1 MELRSFRPT
10 PPVKKARKAS
20 PFVMSPGRRDTT
32 RRHRRAC
39 GHTLSSGNCVPAL
52 FTSQASAAT
61 IDRQVGRH
69 QVSPILTVHFH
80 GARRRR
86 HTAVPGNRYLR
97 KCSDHRGA
105 DGQHFTHGIA
115 VDAVTE
121 GYMNCAIRHFQRR
134 DLVADNFVWRRQS
147 RFDIVLRHTAV
158 CPVIGIDPFLGEL

>member
-1 MELRSFRPT
+1 MRSYIGQ
-10 PPVKKARKAS
+10 KA
-20 PFVMSPGRRDTT
+20 
-32 RRHRRAC
+32 
-39 GHTLSSGNCVPAL
+39 SSGNRVSPLCVSL
-52 FTSQASAAT
+52 ASAAT

-134 DLVADNFVWRRQS
+134 DLVADNFVWRRQA
-147 RFDIVLRHTAV
+147 RFDIVLRHTFV